1 MFCCWVD
8 WLERMKGLQD
18 QDIRVHQGH
27 VELMWLTPGLG
38 EGKARNTRYSHVI
51 TVILAG
57 DSCYLKNREGVTGQ
71 SLVSDYAQVEPD
83 LEYIAQEYK

>member
-1 MFCCWVD
+1 MD

-18 QDIRVHQGH
+18 QDIRIHQGH
-27 VELMWLTPGLG
+27 VELG
-38 EGKARNTRYSHVI
+38 EGKARNTRYLHVI